1 MVRRVM
7 SVTKGESGIVRVV
20 VADDTKELR
29 ELIVRLLQKHPLLNV
44 VAQASDTESTL
55 ESVATHLP
63 DVALIDLSMPGNG
76 GLYAIAEIK
85 IRHPECR
92 VVVLSGL
99 PRDQAESAALAAGAV
114 RYLEKGVEIGEV
126 VEAVFNAGKR

>member
-1 MVRRVM
+1 M
-7 SVTKGESGIVRVV
+7 SINNKESEIVTVV

-29 ELIVRLLQKHPLLNV
+29 ELIVRLLHKHPLLNV
-44 VAQASDTESTL
+44 VGQAFDTESTL

-85 IRHPECR
+85 IRYPECR

-99 PRDQAESAALAAGAV
+99 PRDQAENAALAAGAV

-126 VEAVFNAGKR
+126 VEAVFNAGQR